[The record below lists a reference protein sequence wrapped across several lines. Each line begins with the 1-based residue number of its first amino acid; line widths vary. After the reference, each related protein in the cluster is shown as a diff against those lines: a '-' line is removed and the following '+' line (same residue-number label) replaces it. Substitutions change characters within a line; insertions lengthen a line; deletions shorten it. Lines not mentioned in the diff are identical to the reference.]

1 MSRIKFFKN
10 LLVLSLFFYHQLFGT
25 YRNKYCQMKTVNDFE
40 FQFATFSLQ
49 NIIGLDA
56 GLDGKI

>member
-1 MSRIKFFKN
+1 
-10 LLVLSLFFYHQLFGT
+10 
-25 YRNKYCQMKTVNDFE
+25 MKTVYDFA

-49 NIIGLDA
+49 NITDLDA